1 MRRTTD
7 SVTKIIV
14 LDTVAKIKKDRKK
27 KIHHINSVI
36 ILSFLRSVD
45 GDSEKQS
52 QVLQVNISS

>member
-14 LDTVAKIKKDRKK
+14 LDTVAKIKKDRQ

-45 GDSEKQS
+45 GDSEKES
-52 QVLQVNISS
+52 QVLQVNIFS